1 VPSPPAVR
9 RLLVAGAVTFVLLV
23 VAVVVV
29 NLRLF
34 VWPDTDSPQHADAV
48 VVLAGGDGE
57 RLDRGLA
64 LVRDGVAPTLVA
76 STGPDRLCG
85 DEQTFHVICFLPD
98 PNNTRG
104 EVEAV
109 ARIAKEHGWTRI
121 VLVTSTYHITRA
133 RLLLD
138 RCYGGTLEVSP
149 ASPHEGVFGW
159 LASITHEWGGLAE
172 ALVQRD
178 C

>member
-1 VPSPPAVR
+1 VPSPRAAR
-9 RLLVAGAVTFVLLV
+9 RLLVAGALTVVLVV

-29 NLRLF
+29 NLKLF
-34 VWPDTDSPQHADAV
+34 VWPDSDSLRHADAV

-76 STGPDRLCG
+76 STGPNRLCSY
-85 DEQTFHVICFLPD
+85 EQTFRVICFVPD

-109 ARIAKEHGWTRI
+109 ARIAKEHGWKRI
-121 VLVTSTYHITRA
+121 VLVTSTYHVTRA

-138 RCYGGTLEVSP
+138 RCYAGTVEVSP

-172 ALVQRD
+172 ALVHRD